1 MKNTNL
7 TSHRVKIYKNK
18 FRFGADLDLFKNFYH
33 SNKSVDGKLKI
44 LLVDDNRSITKVI
57 SQYLTV
63 QGHQCSVSNDGK
75 TGLNLIQSEKFDVLV
90 LDLAMPGFT
99 GFDMLDSLE
108 EKGLL
113 KSLKIIILTAAELS
127 ENQIENMIK
136 RGVKKVLK
144 KPIPLN
150 VLEKNL

>member
-1 MKNTNL
+1 M
-7 TSHRVKIYKNK
+7 
-18 FRFGADLDLFKNFYH
+18 
-33 SNKSVDGKLKI
+33 KI
-44 LLVDDNRSITKVI
+44 LLVDDNKSITKVI

-75 TGLNLIQSEKFDVLV
+75 NGLNLIQSEKFDVIV

-108 EKGLL
+108 AKGLL

-127 ENQIENMIK
+127 ENQIETMIR

-144 KPIPLN
+144 KPIPLD

>member
-1 MKNTNL
+1 M
-7 TSHRVKIYKNK
+7 
-18 FRFGADLDLFKNFYH
+18 
-33 SNKSVDGKLKI
+33 KI
-44 LLVDDNRSITKVI
+44 LLVDDNKSITKVI
-57 SQYLTV
+57 SKYLTV

-75 TGLNLIQSEKFDVLV
+75 NGLNLIQSEKFDVIV

-99 GFDMLDSLE
+99 GFDILDSLE
-108 EKGLL
+108 TKGLL

-144 KPIPLN
+144 KPIPLD

>member
-1 MKNTNL
+1 M
-7 TSHRVKIYKNK
+7 
-18 FRFGADLDLFKNFYH
+18 
-33 SNKSVDGKLKI
+33 KI
-44 LLVDDNRSITKVI
+44 LLVDDNKSITKVI

-63 QGHQCSVSNDGK
+63 QGHQCSISNDGK
-75 TGLNLIQSEKFDVLV
+75 NGLNLIQSEKFDVIV

-108 EKGLL
+108 AKGLL

-127 ENQIENMIK
+127 ENQIESMIK

-144 KPIPLN
+144 KPIPLD

>member
-1 MKNTNL
+1 M
-7 TSHRVKIYKNK
+7 
-18 FRFGADLDLFKNFYH
+18 
-33 SNKSVDGKLKI
+33 KI
-44 LLVDDNRSITKVI
+44 LLVDDNKSITKVI

-75 TGLNLIQSEKFDVLV
+75 NGLNLIQSEKFDVIV

-108 EKGLL
+108 AKGLL

-127 ENQIENMIK
+127 ENQIESMIK

-144 KPIPLN
+144 KPIPLD